1 MKKLITTL
9 ALGLAVLG
17 FSGAVSAQAVA
28 QAASAPEAAASVAAA
43 ADAASAAGD
52 NHQLALE
59 SVGLLVHSIPHAVN
73 GLWAGSGLMSG
84 ASEALEAQRIARLAE
99 RPEGSVTR
107 FDDIS
112 LRALAT
118 ANLDR
123 ARDFVA
129 TEPGVLGAGDETT
142 RRLAATVR
150 TYLDEHGSRGR
161 TAKRLS
167 VHENTVS
174 YRLRQAEELLG
185 RSVDKRTLELRV
197 ALALAELAYGTDS
210 TDG

>member
-1 MKKLITTL
+1 
-9 ALGLAVLG
+9 
-17 FSGAVSAQAVA
+17 
-28 QAASAPEAAASVAAA
+28 
-43 ADAASAAGD
+43 
-52 NHQLALE
+52 
-59 SVGLLVHSIPHAVN
+59 
-73 GLWAGSGLMSG
+73 MSG

>member
-1 MKKLITTL
+1 M
-9 ALGLAVLG
+9 
-17 FSGAVSAQAVA
+17 
-28 QAASAPEAAASVAAA
+28 
-43 ADAASAAGD
+43 
-52 NHQLALE
+52 
-59 SVGLLVHSIPHAVN
+59 N

-150 TYLDEHGSRGR
+150 TYLR
-161 TAKRLS
+161 TA
-167 VHENTVS
+167 
-174 YRLRQAEELLG
+174 YA
-185 RSVDKRTLELRV
+185 
-197 ALALAELAYGTDS
+197 ALFPLMVGFNAVPKAAIVPILIVWFGIGITMKMEPDHGHSLCSDCPPPG
-210 TDG
+210 